1 MLYYSILYHTTVY
14 HIISCQIISHR
25 IICHIALGDG
35 LIGMPRYSILH
46 FIMLRL
52 HHYYYYQLRSISFRS
67 KMLSFKQKPEQLLAS
82 TEPALSSLSSQS
94 PIAART
100 GRVLR
105 KRTGSPPLVSI
116 FGTYTRRSLLL
127 TFTARARKQKMV
139 IKLSQD
145 DKRHQGNTTTLFNE
159 NQRKTVFVV

>member
-1 MLYYSILYHTTVY
+1 MDLLVCLIIRYYILFCYVY
-14 HIISCQIISHR
+14 IITITN
-25 IICHIALGDG
+25 
-35 LIGMPRYSILH
+35 
-46 FIMLRL
+46 
-52 HHYYYYQLRSISFRS
+52 YQLRSIVFRS
-67 KMLSFKQKPEQLLAS
+67 NMLSFKQKPEQLLAS

-127 TFTARARKQKMV
+127 TFTARARKKKMV

>member
-1 MLYYSILYHTTVY
+1 
-14 HIISCQIISHR
+14 
-25 IICHIALGDG
+25 
-35 LIGMPRYSILH
+35 
-46 FIMLRL
+46 
-52 HHYYYYQLRSISFRS
+52 
-67 KMLSFKQKPEQLLAS
+67 MLSFKQKPEQLLAS

-127 TFTARARKQKMV
+127 TFTARARKKKMV

>member
-1 MLYYSILYHTTVY
+1 MDLLVCLIIRYYILFCYVY
-14 HIISCQIISHR
+14 IITITN
-25 IICHIALGDG
+25 
-35 LIGMPRYSILH
+35 
-46 FIMLRL
+46 
-52 HHYYYYQLRSISFRS
+52 YQLRSIVFRS
-67 KMLSFKQKPEQLLAS
+67 NMLSFKQKPEQLVAS

-127 TFTARARKQKMV
+127 TFTARARKKKWSSNWAKMTNGTKAIQPHCLMKIREKRCLLFKCV
-139 IKLSQD
+139 LRMCVCACETCSKLWCID
-145 DKRHQGNTTTLFNE
+145 YAA
-159 NQRKTVFVV
+159 